1 MPYACRAADAGAWAG
16 TGAQVHGVGE
26 QFWILVEDVD
36 QETILHHEPFLLR
49 KKFAAEEHHVTFV
62 VPVYEPLPPT
72 YFLKVVSDRWLH
84 GGTTLPVS
92 FKVRIRHA
100 SAAVHVP

>member
-1 MPYACRAADAGAWAG
+1 
-16 TGAQVHGVGE
+16 VHGVGE